1 MTPEQMDRL
10 YSYCLLSG
18 KILFGLLT
26 VTLFYPYTK
35 FVLLNLM
42 KNHRYAF
49 SHPIAFGKR
58 QTLLDK
64 FLWFVVTPFLLITLA
79 LFIVLFIMVYFQPLL
94 SPRGAFLLP
103 EQTPTKQTPYKM
115 LSVSQTAPK
124 TPMTYHPRPFP
135 RQNHTLRMAY
145 KSHHARDFLFSQKE
159 HNQKKLRDPL
169 DRK

>member
-1 MTPEQMDRL
+1 MTPEQIEQMDRL

-49 SHPIAFGKR
+49 SHPINFGKR

-79 LFIVLFIMVYFQPLL
+79 LFIVLFIMVYF
-94 SPRGAFLLP
+94 
-103 EQTPTKQTPYKM
+103 
-115 LSVSQTAPK
+115 
-124 TPMTYHPRPFP
+124 
-135 RQNHTLRMAY
+135 
-145 KSHHARDFLFSQKE
+145 
-159 HNQKKLRDPL
+159 
-169 DRK
+169 

>member
-1 MTPEQMDRL
+1 MTPEQIEQMDRL

-49 SHPIAFGKR
+49 SHPINFGKR

-79 LFIVLFIMVYFQPLL
+79 
-94 SPRGAFLLP
+94 PRGAFLLP
-103 EQTPTKQTPYKM
+103 EQTPTKQTLIKC
-115 LSVSQTAPK
+115 SQ
-124 TPMTYHPRPFP
+124 R
-135 RQNHTLRMAY
+135 LR
-145 KSHHARDFLFSQKE
+145 LPQKR
-159 HNQKKLRDPL
+159 L
-169 DRK
+169 